1 MAITP
6 GNCTLKSSSGRWVLA
21 STLLASAGAF
31 TAGSGVNVAL
41 PSIQAH
47 FNTGVSGL
55 QWIVN
60 AYLLALSAFVIP
72 AGVLGDRVGRKKV
85 FLSGMVLFTLAAI
98 FSSFASSAGE
108 LITLQAAQGLGAA
121 LMVPQSL
128 AIINACF
135 VPEERG
141 RAIGL
146 WAGISGGVSALAPLA
161 AGWLIERFGWGAAFW
176 MTTPVIALAFLV
188 TLFFVPENRAEKT
201 HGIDWAG
208 TLLLLLALFGLAYGL
223 VSEPSSGW
231 RAPVVLAGLVG
242 GSVCAA
248 LFIIAEM
255 KAKNPLIPPGMFKSS
270 LVSGSNV
277 ATLLLYFALSGVT
290 FFTVL
295 NLQQVQ
301 GFSPAQAGL
310 RLLPTIVII
319 TFLAGPAG
327 ALADRIGP
335 RTPMA
340 LGSLIVA
347 MGDGLLVLGGP
358 SGAYLP
364 FFLPGL
370 SLLGIGMSLLIA
382 PLTKSAL
389 AVEPRFSGAA
399 SGVNNAVARIA
410 ALLAVAILGAVMI
423 SVFSTN
429 LQHQIS
435 ATSLNPGQQSAIV
448 SQSGKLAGITI
459 PSNFDARSHDQAG
472 QAIARAFVTGYR
484 WSMAIC
490 SVLAL
495 LACATCLIVLPRN
508 PKMKPETP
516 DPVS

>member
-1 MAITP
+1 
-6 GNCTLKSSSGRWVLA
+6 VLA

-47 FNTGVSGL
+47 FNSGVSGL

-60 AYLLALSAFVIP
+60 SYLLALSAFVIP

-85 FLSGMVLFTLAAI
+85 FLAGMLLFTLAAI
-98 FSSFASSAGE
+98 FSSMATSAGE
-108 LITLQAAQGLGAA
+108 LISLQAVQGLGAA

-135 VPEERG
+135 VLEERG

-146 WAGISGGVSALAPLA
+146 WAGISGGVSALGPWV

-176 MTTPVIALAFLV
+176 MTAPVIALAFVV

-208 TLLLLLALFGLAYGL
+208 TVLLLLALFGLAYGL

-231 RAPVVLAGLVG
+231 SSAGVLSGLIGGAVCAFLFVITEMRAP
-242 GSVCAA
+242 
-248 LFIIAEM
+248 
-255 KAKNPLIPPGMFKSS
+255 NPLIPPGMFKSA
-270 LVSGSNV
+270 LVSGSNI

-295 NLQQVQ
+295 NLQQIQ

-335 RTPMA
+335 RTPMVI
-340 LGSLIVA
+340 GSFIVA
-347 MGDGLLVLGGP
+347 LGDGLLVLGGT

-370 SLLGIGMSLLIA
+370 SLLGLGMALLIA

-389 AVEPRFSGAA
+389 AVEPRYSGAA

-410 ALLAVAILGAVMI
+410 ALLAVAILGAIMI
-423 SVFSTN
+423 SVFSAS
-429 LQHQIS
+429 LQHEITAIS
-435 ATSLNPGQQSAIV
+435 LSPGQQSTII

-459 PSNFDARSHDQAG
+459 PSTFDAGSRELAN
-472 QAIARAFVTGYR
+472 QAIATSFVSGYR
-484 WSMAIC
+484 WSMGIC
-490 SVLAL
+490 AVLAL
-495 LACATCLIVLPRN
+495 LACAICLIVLPKN
-508 PKMKPETP
+508 PEVRPEAPGP
-516 DPVS
+516 DS